1 MSANARTRVELSVC
15 SMASDRRPGDRH
27 TGPPQRSV
35 RGISDGLWQA
45 AKEKA
50 VREGGTVSAAIK
62 EYLERWTEE
71 QP

>member
-1 MSANARTRVELSVC
+1 MTAKNQRA
-15 SMASDRRPGDRH
+15 GDRH
-27 TGPPQRSV
+27 VGPPQRSV
-35 RGISDGLWQA
+35 RGIEDELWQA

-50 VREGGTVSAAIK
+50 AREGGTVSAAIK

>member
-1 MSANARTRVELSVC
+1 MTKDQRT
-15 SMASDRRPGDRH
+15 GDRH
-27 TGPPQRSV
+27 AKDGPRQRSV
-35 RGISDGLWQA
+35 RGISDELWQA

-50 VREGGTVSAAIK
+50 AREGGTVSAAIK